1 MFSWRLQIET
11 TIAIQPKIWEK
22 MSICDCLDLTK
33 LNIHISKR
41 LLVSV
46 LSLTPLLFMMQLC
59 CNILSRPTF
68 HTPYASF

>member
-33 LNIHISKR
+33 LNIYISER
-41 LLVSV
+41 GFV
-46 LSLTPLLFMMQLC
+46 LSFK
-59 CNILSRPTF
+59 
-68 HTPYASF
+68 

>member
-33 LNIHISKR
+33 WNFQKMIGVSFKSYSSAFHGAA
-41 LLVSV
+41 LL
-46 LSLTPLLFMMQLC
+46 
-59 CNILSRPTF
+59 
-68 HTPYASF
+68 

>member
-33 LNIHISKR
+33 LNIYISKR
-41 LLVSV
+41 WLVSV
-46 LSLTPLLFMMQLC
+46 LSNMTTKYFYSSAFHDAALL
-59 CNILSRPTF
+59 
-68 HTPYASF
+68 

>member
-33 LNIHISKR
+33 SNIYISKKC
-41 LLVSV
+41 LVSV
-46 LSLTPLLFMMQLC
+46 LSNMTTKYSYSSAFHAAALL
-59 CNILSRPTF
+59 
-68 HTPYASF
+68 

>member
-33 LNIHISKR
+33 LI
-41 LLVSV
+41 
-46 LSLTPLLFMMQLC
+46 F
-59 CNILSRPTF
+59 TF
-68 HTPYASF
+68 PKDDWSQF

>member
-33 LNIHISKR
+33 LNIYVSKR
-41 LLVSV
+41 GLFSV
-46 LSLTPLLFMMQLC
+46 LGNMVAKYS
-59 CNILSRPTF
+59 
-68 HTPYASF
+68 YSFL